1 MADWNLPL
9 ASSLYV
15 DVLTYLKLR
24 DIDAITLCFNEPT
37 NIADHSF
44 KYERNLNLFQEYESG
59 TWRNKVLSVLGGGTG
74 ATNPNDIRIN
84 LGLGSMAL
92 QAASAVAITGGTM
105 NGVAITNATAL
116 TTATGVGATINGS
129 LVAVT
134 VQASGAGGFIG
145 IGSAITNLNGSAI
158 DRGMVGTAYLG
169 SGAASAAT
177 YLRGDR
183 TWSALVVNP
192 SRWTHVFV
200 PTHDVVTLPQ
210 ADGMSIMYCY
220 GAGQNLHL
228 PSPSQVANPAAPIR
242 ILSVQGNTAIYG
254 GYPPGP
260 YTNIAGRPSPF
271 MMPVPYMS
279 IDVVANVNNNEWNVY

>member
-92 QAASAVAITGGTM
+92 QAASAVAITG
-105 NGVAITNATAL
+105 
-116 TTATGVGATINGS
+116 
-129 LVAVT
+129 
-134 VQASGAGGFIG
+134 
-145 IGSAITNLNGSAI
+145 
-158 DRGMVGTAYLG
+158 
-169 SGAASAAT
+169 
-177 YLRGDR
+177 
-183 TWSALVVNP
+183 
-192 SRWTHVFV
+192 
-200 PTHDVVTLPQ
+200 
-210 ADGMSIMYCY
+210 
-220 GAGQNLHL
+220 
-228 PSPSQVANPAAPIR
+228 
-242 ILSVQGNTAIYG
+242 
-254 GYPPGP
+254 
-260 YTNIAGRPSPF
+260 
-271 MMPVPYMS
+271 
-279 IDVVANVNNNEWNVY
+279 